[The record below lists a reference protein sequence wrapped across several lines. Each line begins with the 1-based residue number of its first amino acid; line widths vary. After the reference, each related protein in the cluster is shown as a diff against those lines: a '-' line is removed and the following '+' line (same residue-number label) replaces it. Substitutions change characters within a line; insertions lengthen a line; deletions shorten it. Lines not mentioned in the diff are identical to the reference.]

1 MDSTATN
8 RISTFSK
15 RVSLGAIAL
24 ILAGL
29 TLLPQGILTA
39 NVPTAPEQNLA
50 FASGANSFSYRFSL
64 ALVGI
69 SMALFI
75 LGIFALYA
83 HLSQTR
89 QEKVAFVGLLVVVGF
104 LALFLPIIGFAA
116 FVVPAI
122 GALIE
127 QGRMEMLAVM
137 DATFKEPFIIIQ
149 FFAGILWNIGN
160 ILLGI
165 AIWRSGTLWKWGGL
179 LFVIYGVVG
188 IPSFLDVKAFQII
201 SPIEGGLAQIVVGT
215 SVWRF
220 SRGSRQG

>member
-1 MDSTATN
+1 MDNTDPI
-8 RISTFSK
+8 RISAFSK

-29 TLLPQGILTA
+29 TLLPQGILTV
-39 NVPTAPEQNLA
+39 NVPTAPEQNFE
-50 FASGANSFSYRFSL
+50 FATGANSFNYRFSL

-89 QEKVAFVGLLVVVGF
+89 HEKVAFAGLLVTVGF

-127 QGRMEMLAVM
+127 QGHMEMLAVM

-149 FFAGILWNIGN
+149 FFAGVLWNIGG

-165 AIWRSGTLWKWGGL
+165 AVWRSGTLWRWGGL
-179 LFVIYGVVG
+179 LFIIYGVVG
-188 IPSFLDVKAFQII
+188 IPSFLDAKAFQIV
-201 SPIEGGLAQIVVGT
+201 SPIVGGLAQIVVGI

-220 SRGSRQG
+220 GRGFRQG